1 MSYDVND
8 GTVSSYDSRIGYYL
22 ISAGYTHD
30 DLMRLSGVEYSIG
43 TEDED
48 YPNTV
53 TQTYD
58 YLTYTYA
65 ADDEYESHLISSVTT
80 VFPQNGG
87 TETLN
92 YTYDSNGNITEIRR
106 GTTVLCR
113 YEYDDLGQLVREDNS
128 DLGKTYVWDYDAA
141 GNILSKKTYAYTTG
155 TLGSAPSTISYG
167 YGNSTWG
174 DLLISYYGNTIT
186 YDAIGNPLSWGD
198 YGVLTWQ
205 GRRLES
211 YTDSESEETF
221 TYTYNSDGIRTSKTI
236 DGVEHIYHLAGT
248 QILSEEWTENGV
260 QHLLIYIY
268 DASGAPIGM
277 AYRDSTY
284 VSGAFDFYLF
294 AKNIQGDILYIYN
307 SSGTRLVTYTY
318 DAWGKCYVTYQNGG
332 ASTAARYNPFRYRGY
347 YYDTE
352 TGFYYLNSR
361 YYDPEL
367 GRFLNADGYI
377 NGNGDLIG
385 YNMFAYC
392 GNNSVNM
399 VDDDGTSALLIAEGG
414 YASYLIFASSVGT
427 SNCWNPIGII
437 LLTTAVVAGIA
448 FIGFKV
454 YNKRK
459 SQHDA
464 AVTAALE
471 LMDYASTA
479 ATPPPPNKGGKGT
492 QTNSKTLYEK
502 SGKNGF
508 RIDVENPGNR
518 QGQIHLQKD
527 GIKYYYNVAEKSFRI
542 GSSDGSLAPRAI
554 QDLLS
559 NQDVIKAIGKGL
571 KYLGY

>member
-8 GTVSSYDSRIGYYL
+8 GTISSYDSRIGYYL
-22 ISAGYTHD
+22 ISVGYTHD

-106 GTTVLCR
+106 GTTILCR
-113 YEYDDLGQLVREDNS
+113 YEYDALGQLVREDNS
-128 DLGKTYVWDYDAA
+128 DLGKTYVWDYDDA
-141 GNILSKKTYAYTTG
+141 GNILSKKIYAYTTG
-155 TLGSAPSTISYG
+155 TLGSASSTISYG
-167 YGNSTWG
+167 YSNSAWG
-174 DLLISYYGNTIT
+174 DLLTSYYGNTIT

-236 DGVEHIYHLAGT
+236 DGVEHIYHLSGT

-284 VSGAFDFYLF
+284 VSGDFDIYLF

-307 SSGTRLVTYTY
+307 TSGTRLVTYTY
-318 DAWGKCYVTYQNGG
+318 DAWGNVTTSYSNGG
-332 ASTAARYNPFRYRGY
+332 ASTAARYNPFRCCC
-347 YYDTE
+347 
-352 TGFYYLNSR
+352 YL
-361 YYDPEL
+361 Y
-367 GRFLNADGYI
+367 
-377 NGNGDLIG
+377 
-385 YNMFAYC
+385 
-392 GNNSVNM
+392 
-399 VDDDGTSALLIAEGG
+399 
-414 YASYLIFASSVGT
+414 
-427 SNCWNPIGII
+427 
-437 LLTTAVVAGIA
+437 
-448 FIGFKV
+448 
-454 YNKRK
+454 
-459 SQHDA
+459 
-464 AVTAALE
+464 
-471 LMDYASTA
+471 
-479 ATPPPPNKGGKGT
+479 
-492 QTNSKTLYEK
+492 
-502 SGKNGF
+502 
-508 RIDVENPGNR
+508 
-518 QGQIHLQKD
+518 
-527 GIKYYYNVAEKSFRI
+527 
-542 GSSDGSLAPRAI
+542 
-554 QDLLS
+554 
-559 NQDVIKAIGKGL
+559 
-571 KYLGY
+571 

>member
-8 GTVSSYDSRIGYYL
+8 GTVSGYDSRIGYYL

-53 TQTYD
+53 IQTYD
-58 YLTYTYA
+58 YLTYTDA
-65 ADDEYESHLISSVTT
+65 ADDEYESHLVSSVTT

-92 YTYDSNGNITEIRR
+92 YTYDSNGNITEILR

-113 YEYDDLGQLVREDNS
+113 YEYDDLGQLVREDNN
-128 DLGKTYVWDYDAA
+128 DLGKTYVWDYDDA

-167 YGNSTWG
+167 YGNSAWG
-174 DLLISYYGNTIT
+174 DLLTSYYGNTIT

-205 GRRLES
+205 GRQLES

-236 DGVEHIYHLAGT
+236 DGVEHIYHLSGT

-294 AKNIQGDILYIYN
+294 AKNVQGDILYIYN
-307 SSGTRLVTYTY
+307 TSGTRLVTYTY

-332 ASTAARYNPFRYRGY
+332 ASTSARYNPFRYRGY

-377 NGNGDLIG
+377 NANGDLIG

>member
-1 MSYDVND
+1 MTSY
-8 GTVSSYDSRIGYYL
+8 
-22 ISAGYTHD
+22 
-30 DLMRLSGVEYSIG
+30 
-43 TEDED
+43 
-48 YPNTV
+48 
-53 TQTYD
+53 
-58 YLTYTYA
+58 
-65 ADDEYESHLISSVTT
+65 
-80 VFPQNGG
+80 
-87 TETLN
+87 
-92 YTYDSNGNITEIRR
+92 
-106 GTTVLCR
+106 
-113 YEYDDLGQLVREDNS
+113 
-128 DLGKTYVWDYDAA
+128 W
-141 GNILSKKTYAYTTG
+141 
-155 TLGSAPSTISYG
+155 
-167 YGNSTWG
+167 GNS
-174 DLLISYYGNTIT
+174 IT

-205 GRRLES
+205 GRRLASISGEEG
-211 YTDSESEETF
+211 TDY
-221 TYTYNSDGIRTSKTI
+221 TYTYNDEGIRTGKTVN
-236 DGVEHIYHLAGT
+236 GVEHIYHLSGT

-277 AYRDSTY
+277 AYRASTY

-294 AKNIQGDILYIYN
+294 AKNVQGDILYIYN
-307 SSGTRLVTYTY
+307 TSGTRLVTYTY
-318 DAWGKCYVTYQNGG
+318 DAWGNVTTSYSNGG

-361 YYDPEL
+361 YYDPAV

-377 NGNGDLIG
+377 NANGDLIG

>member
-58 YLTYTYA
+58 YLTYTDA

-106 GTTVLCR
+106 GTTILCR
-113 YEYDDLGQLVREDNS
+113 YEYDALGQLVREDNS
-128 DLGKTYVWDYDAA
+128 DLGKTYVWDYDDA

-167 YGNSTWG
+167 YGNSAWG
-174 DLLISYYGNTIT
+174 DLLTSYYGNTIT

-205 GRRLES
+205 GRQLES

-236 DGVEHIYHLAGT
+236 DGVEHIYHLSGT
-248 QILSEEWTENGV
+248 QVLSEEWTENGV

-284 VSGAFDFYLF
+284 SSGDFDIYLF
-294 AKNIQGDILYIYN
+294 AKNIQGDILYIYDT
-307 SSGTRLVTYTY
+307 SGTRLVTYTY

-361 YYDPEL
+361 YYDPAV
-367 GRFLNADGYI
+367 GSFLNADGYI
-377 NGNGDLIG
+377 NANGDILG
-385 YNMFAYC
+385 FNMFAYC
-392 GNNSVNM
+392 SNNPVM
-399 VDDDGTSALLIAEGG
+399 
-414 YASYLIFASSVGT
+414 YADFNGDFIWTILAIVAIVTLSITLGSCDRSPHIIASSGVDEDLIEILVPGGHDEFEDALSDAVNQLT
-427 SNCWNPIGII
+427 DYLSSGRESCGYIYQRSDDRFYFSSPSQKGATEISCIIDFSNAPSDAII
-437 LLTTAVVAGIA
+437 VA
-448 FIGFKV
+448 
-454 YNKRK
+454 
-459 SQHDA
+459 
-464 AVTAALE
+464 T
-471 LMDYASTA
+471 
-479 ATPPPPNKGGKGT
+479 
-492 QTNSKTLYEK
+492 
-502 SGKNGF
+502 
-508 RIDVENPGNR
+508 
-518 QGQIHLQKD
+518 IHTHP
-527 GIKYYYNVAEKSFRI
+527 
-542 GSSDGSLAPRAI
+542 APREYGHLIYTAEEWRFATEFNCT
-554 QDLLS
+554 L
-559 NQDVIKAIGKGL
+559 
-571 KYLGY
+571 

>member
-1 MSYDVND
+1 
-8 GTVSSYDSRIGYYL
+8 
-22 ISAGYTHD
+22 
-30 DLMRLSGVEYSIG
+30 
-43 TEDED
+43 
-48 YPNTV
+48 
-53 TQTYD
+53 
-58 YLTYTYA
+58 
-65 ADDEYESHLISSVTT
+65 
-80 VFPQNGG
+80 
-87 TETLN
+87 
-92 YTYDSNGNITEIRR
+92 
-106 GTTVLCR
+106 
-113 YEYDDLGQLVREDNS
+113 
-128 DLGKTYVWDYDAA
+128 
-141 GNILSKKTYAYTTG
+141 
-155 TLGSAPSTISYG
+155 
-167 YGNSTWG
+167 
-174 DLLISYYGNTIT
+174 
-186 YDAIGNPLSWGD
+186 
-198 YGVLTWQ
+198 
-205 GRRLES
+205 
-211 YTDSESEETF
+211 
-221 TYTYNSDGIRTSKTI
+221 
-236 DGVEHIYHLAGT
+236 
-248 QILSEEWTENGV
+248 
-260 QHLLIYIY
+260 
-268 DASGAPIGM
+268 
-277 AYRDSTY
+277 
-284 VSGAFDFYLF
+284 
-294 AKNIQGDILYIYN
+294 
-307 SSGTRLVTYTY
+307 
-318 DAWGKCYVTYQNGG
+318 
-332 ASTAARYNPFRYRGY
+332 
-347 YYDTE
+347 
-352 TGFYYLNSR
+352 
-361 YYDPEL
+361 
-367 GRFLNADGYI
+367 
-377 NGNGDLIG
+377 
-385 YNMFAYC
+385 MFAYC